1 VIRGAGD
8 EPHPVVHQR
17 SVAGDI
23 VLVVDQPSM
32 AVRSSRRTRFRWT
45 LSRRSLPVQPEL
57 RYGKVHHDL
66 GGRTPLE
73 TRSALRLG
81 HRLCDGCI
89 GD

>member
-45 LSRRSLPVQPEL
+45 LSRRSFPVRPDCVTV
-57 RYGKVHHDL
+57 RCIRITAVAPPGDAI
-66 GGRTPLE
+66 
-73 TRSALRLG
+73 SAPARAPVV
-81 HRLCDGCI
+81 
-89 GD
+89 